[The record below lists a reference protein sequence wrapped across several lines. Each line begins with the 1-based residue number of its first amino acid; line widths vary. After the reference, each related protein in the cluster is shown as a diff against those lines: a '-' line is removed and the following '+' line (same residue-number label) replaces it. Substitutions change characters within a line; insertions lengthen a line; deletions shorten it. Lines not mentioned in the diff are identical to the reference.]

1 MLPVAFPLTALS
13 LHPEAPE
20 KRAFLEPTLD
30 GFASPYL
37 PTLLLFPTLPA
48 TTQKESTPLGFAQ
61 SAPPTPGPPMHRVG
75 LRGMYQ
81 MSAGN
86 GAVALSGRTPERGSE
101 GEGVKGFV

>member
-1 MLPVAFPLTALS
+1 MLPVAFSLTALS

-30 GFASPYL
+30 GIASPYL
-37 PTLLLFPTLPA
+37 PTLLLFPALPA

-75 LRGMYQ
+75 LRGVYQ

-86 GAVALSGRTPERGSE
+86 RQLLSQVGPQSE
-101 GEGVKGFV
+101 EVMG